1 MVTAKKAKI
10 STPNEAS
17 IEFGIL
23 LMKIINELRKNEIEN
38 LEIIKDLCPYLTP
51 RDDPTVLLFS
61 AEQLQGISECSN
73 LKTMFQNNLRG
84 CWRWDDFSL
93 LKKLVHL
100 INSTVCKELLQ
111 QYEQALDCA
120 MKLQAIYEH
129 CRQEN
134 NELPEGYTKMVVIIK
149 DKNFLDITL
158 EEYQILKEFTA
169 QHCQIPS
176 YFLSPF
182 IQASES
188 SLLLEWSVP
197 LTAVSYM
204 VKKATNN
211 SDFFVKEGF
220 VYLEISSS
228 VIFDNRD
235 NVRV

>member
-1 MVTAKKAKI
+1 MAKI
-10 STPNEAS
+10 STPDEAS

-23 LMKIINELRKNEIEN
+23 LMKIIRELLKNESEN

-51 RDDPTVLLFS
+51 KNDKTVFLFNT
-61 AEQLQGISECSN
+61 EQLKGISECNN
-73 LKTMFQNNLRG
+73 LKTMFQENLRG

-93 LKKLVHL
+93 LKKLVNL
-100 INSTVCKELLQ
+100 FESSVCKELLQ

-129 CRQEN
+129 CKQDN
-134 NELPEGYTKMVVIIK
+134 NELPEGYAKMVVIIK

-169 QHCQIPS
+169 QHCEIPS

-182 IQASES
+182 TQASKS
-188 SLLLEWSVP
+188 SLLLEWFVP

-204 VKKATNN
+204 IEKATNN

-220 VYLEISSS
+220 VYLEISSNM
-228 VIFDNRD
+228 IFDNSD
-235 NVRV
+235 NVRVM